1 MHSVFQWKA
10 KPVYEKNLPAGLR
23 NNEAYKLE
31 KQYRWLEAAD
41 LHINGLEREDSHQ
54 GRAEVA
60 ERTGFCIHRAAYQST
75 TDEEFK
81 TRVKAARQHY
91 EEAAALYAE
100 TDQEASE
107 ARKHHCLSKINHL
120 EHLLQDDPPE
130 RRSLLDQSLE
140 EEKKALREWSM
151 ISEDSGYIEAC
162 NGYLS
167 HLYYKLGLA
176 RDHEEVAHILGE
188 AMEHSEVA
196 TQAAGD
202 DQGLP
207 ELTWARHL
215 LSLIMLDKPMEV
227 YESIKRQQ
235 EAMKTSFDNATRAY
249 DQAVELEDAYL
260 IGKTSGV
267 LSYVTFEINGDLDAS
282 LRLANLEL
290 ESAEKTGDM
299 LLKAQAYELLGYL
312 TAWKTNTT
320 DEDREIQKSENLKA
334 YQYTEKALEYYDLIS
349 KPVSHAYINHVGSHY
364 HLARNEE
371 KIESKLKVLRKGVE
385 VAKKDL
391 VRARGS
397 GSQLG
402 TLFILNELLHLLFG
416 LIKYEKADEEKKRLI
431 GEADSTVDALID
443 VSARMQP
450 FRYWN
455 NSVFKFQSAKLKIA
469 RSRLEE
475 DQQKKIELLK
485 EALLEGE
492 ECAELGK
499 MHLEA
504 NPSTALY
511 LDYAVGL
518 RQMGELLDYLYT
530 VTKDTKYLDKA
541 IDTYGKI
548 LKTYVENDLPCRAA
562 ETQWRIAALLEKLG
576 QYMEA
581 AEEFEAAAASYDE
594 AADKIPHHKEF
605 YTDYSNYMR
614 ALSEIEKAKHHNL
627 EKRHD
632 KVREHYERA
641 AELHNATKRWA
652 YLSKY
657 YSAWAKLAEAEA
669 LSQEDE
675 TEEAESLFR
684 EIADLFEESKDAI
697 EAQVSEIHVRD
708 EKEMARSLIEASELR
723 SGYCR
728 GRVTLEEARILV
740 RGGDHAAGSRKYDE
754 SIRIFKRVYDALDT
768 EGERG
773 EIAPIICLC
782 EAWKMMA
789 LAEAE
794 AAPQHYHEV
803 AELFEKAKDLSLTQ
817 QTKLLALGHSNFCK
831 ALYECTIF
839 ETKRDAGAHKTASQ
853 YLTSATSFY
862 VRAGYEP
869 ALEYSKATQR
879 LFDAYVYMDNA
890 NLETEPEKKARY
902 YAMAERVLEA
912 SADSF
917 LRAQHPAKQE
927 EVKRLLENIRRDR
940 RLAISLMD
948 VLHAP
953 LISSSTESFSAPT
966 PTHEYAAGLESFE
979 QANLHAGLIVKF
991 KDVEKGEAF
1000 DVVIELYNTGMTSA
1014 ALIKVEN
1021 FVPEDFELVMVSGI
1035 FGVKDDYIDLKGKR
1049 LGPSREEKITL
1060 SLKPLSKGNYIIK
1073 PCVVYIDDAGEL
1085 KRCETEPVEVSVSEM
1100 GILGWISGHRPR

>member
-1 MHSVFQWKA
+1 M
-10 KPVYEKNLPAGLR
+10 PADLR
-23 NNEAYKLE
+23 ENEAHELE
-31 KQYRWLEAAD
+31 KQYKWLEAAD
-41 LHINGLEREDSHQ
+41 QYKEELEREGSSQ
-54 GRAEVA
+54 GRAEAA
-60 ERTGFCIHRAAYQST
+60 ERMGFCIQRAAYQST
-75 TDEEFK
+75 TNEMFK
-81 TRVKAARQHY
+81 IRINAAKQRY

-100 TDQEASE
+100 SDIEASE
-107 ARKHHCLSKINHL
+107 AREHHCPSQVIHL
-120 EHLLQDDPPE
+120 EHLLRDDPQE
-130 RRSLLDQSLE
+130 RRDLLDQSLE
-140 EEKKALREWSM
+140 AEKKAIEEWNKV
-151 ISEDSGYIEAC
+151 DDAHGYIEAC
-162 NGYLS
+162 NGYLC
-167 HLYYKLGLA
+167 HLYYRLELV
-176 RDHEEVAHILGE
+176 RDHDEVANILRE
-188 AMEHSEVA
+188 AEELSEA
-196 TQAAGD
+196 AAQAAE
-202 DQGLP
+202 DQMDHG
-207 ELTWARHL
+207 LTWTRHL
-215 LSLIMLDKPMEV
+215 LSLILLDKPMEV
-227 YESIKRQQ
+227 YSSIKRQQ
-235 EAMKTSFDNATRAY
+235 EAMKKSFDYATRAHSE
-249 DQAVELEDAYL
+249 AVELGDAYL
-260 IGKTSGV
+260 IGRTSGV
-267 LSYVTFEINGDLDAS
+267 LSYVTFEVNGDLEAS

-290 ESAEKTGDM
+290 ESAKETGDV

-320 DEDREIQKSENLKA
+320 DEDRETLKSENLKA
-334 YQYTEKALEYYDLIS
+334 QQYTEKALAYYDVIS
-349 KPVSHAYINHVGSHY
+349 KPVVYAYINHVGSHS

-371 KIESKLKVLRKGVE
+371 NTEAKREITRRGVE
-385 VAKKDL
+385 KAKKDL
-391 VRARGS
+391 EKAKRS

-402 TLFILNELLHLLFG
+402 TLFVLNELSHLLLE
-416 LIKYEKADEEKKRLI
+416 LIKYEKSDAEKKRLL
-431 GEADSTVDALID
+431 EAADSTVDELVE

-455 NSVFKFQSAKLKIA
+455 NSVFKFQSARLKIA

-475 DQQKKIELLK
+475 DQQKKIEFLK

-499 MHLEA
+499 IHLEA
-504 NPSTALY
+504 NPSAALY

-530 VTKDTKYLDKA
+530 VTKDTRYLDKA
-541 IDTYGKI
+541 VDTYREI
-548 LKTYVENDLPCRAA
+548 LKTYVENDLPCRVA
-562 ETQWRIAALLEKLG
+562 ETHWRIAAIHEKLG
-576 QYMEA
+576 QYTEA

-594 AADKIPHHKEF
+594 TADKIPHHKEF
-605 YTDYSNYMR
+605 YNDYSNYMK

-627 EKRHD
+627 ARRYD

-641 AELHNATKRWA
+641 AELHNSTDRWG
-652 YLSKY
+652 YMSKY

-684 EIADLFEESKDAI
+684 GIADLFEESKDVI
-697 EAQVSEIHVRD
+697 EAQVGEIHVRD
-708 EKEMARSLIEASELR
+708 EQEMARSLIEASELR

-728 GRVTLEEARILV
+728 GRVTLEEARMLV
-740 RGGDHAAGSRKYDE
+740 RSGDHAAGSRKYDE

-768 EGERG
+768 EGECG

-794 AAPQHYHEV
+794 AAPQHYHEA
-803 AELFEKAKDLSLTQ
+803 AELFDKAKDLSLTQ
-817 QTKLLALGHSNFCK
+817 QTKLLALGHSNFCR
-831 ALYECTIF
+831 ALYECTMF
-839 ETKRDAGAHKTASQ
+839 ETKRDVGAHKTASQ

-927 EVKRLLENIRRDR
+927 EVKRLLENIRKER
-940 RLAISLMD
+940 RLAMSLID
-948 VLHAP
+948 VLNAP

-979 QANLHAGLIVKF
+979 RANLHAGLYVKST
-991 KDVEKGEAF
+991 DIEKGETF
-1000 DVVIELYNTGMTSA
+1000 EVVIELYNTGMTSA
-1014 ALIKVEN
+1014 SLSKIEGIISEN
-1021 FVPEDFELVMVSGI
+1021 FEAVMVSGI
-1035 FGVKDDYIDLKGKR
+1035 FTVKDDCIDLKGKK
-1049 LGPSREEKITL
+1049 LASLSTEEITL
-1060 SLKPLSKGNYIIK
+1060 SLKPLTKGDYTIK
-1073 PCVVYIDDAGEL
+1073 PCVAYIDDAGEI
-1085 KRCETEPVEVSVSEM
+1085 KRCETEPVKISVSEM